1 MQDPT
6 EAIEDLRNKLICPC
20 GCGKNQ
26 TSTEFASTL
35 YMAQGIYGKPFT
47 ITSGFRC
54 LKHNEAVKGDPNS
67 ASLYGEHADIDYH
80 TPAFLF
86 LIIKAL
92 VGAGFERFRLYP
104 RHLHIDRS
112 RKHPFPTFTWAN
124 YPPPKPKE
132 A

>member
-1 MQDPT
+1 MEDIS
-6 EAIEDLRNKLICPC
+6 EKIEEFRNKLICPC

-26 TSTEFASTL
+26 TSSEFASML
-35 YMAQGIYGKPFT
+35 YMAQGVYGKNLT

-54 LKHNEAVKGDPNS
+54 PKHNEEVKGYPDS
-67 ASLYGEHADIDYH
+67 ASLYGEHADIDYQ
-80 TPAFLF
+80 TPGLLF
-86 LIIKAL
+86 LILKAL
-92 VGAGFERFRLYP
+92 IGAGFERFRLYP

-112 RKHPFPTFTWAN
+112 RKYPFPGFAWAN

>member
-1 MQDPT
+1 MEDI
-6 EAIEDLRNKLICPC
+6 ADKIEEFRNKLICPC

-26 TSTEFASTL
+26 TSSEFASLL
-35 YMAQGIYGKPFT
+35 YMAQEVYGKPFL

-54 LKHNEAVKGDPNS
+54 LKHNKDVKGDPNS
-67 ASLYGEHADIDYH
+67 AALYGEHADLDYQ

-92 VGAGFERFRLYP
+92 IEAGFERFRLYP

-112 RKHPFPTFTWAN
+112 MKYPFPAFTWAN
-124 YPPPKPKE
+124 YPPLKPEE